1 MSGAEDLVNRLI
13 LSFLSVPFFAV
24 LDYWC
29 QQLFRVAFTRLAST
43 IDLSAPPGKTEDG
56 EPRKDLPAVDIPSEE
71 SLAIGRYIPLI
82 QKGFHVLLG
91 ALLLFLMLRLWGI
104 DWPFGRAVTGALF
117 NVLVILLLGYVAWE
131 FAKAYIDRKIKEE
144 IPEGHE
150 EEEEGG
156 AGGSRS
162 GTLLLLLRKF
172 ILTVLVVFMGL
183 TILSSL
189 GVNIGP
195 LIAGAGIF
203 GLAIG
208 FGAQTLV
215 KDIISGIFFLIDD
228 AFRIGDYVESGNMKG
243 KVEQISLRSM
253 RLRHPR
259 GMIHTIPFG
268 DLNSVTNFSRDYIIT
283 KLAFRVRYDTDVN
296 KVRKI
301 IKKINDKISK
311 DKEMGAALLSKIKSQ
326 GVKSLDDSAMVMRV
340 KFKSIPGEQFII
352 QREVLRL
359 LQEKFH
365 EAGIEFAHRNVTVY
379 FPPEMTE
386 GAQTPA
392 SGETPTPVGL
402 DPKLAQAGAAAAMK
416 VIQDEEEELAKKAE
430 EEASKKKK

>member
-1 MSGAEDLVNRLI
+1 M
-13 LSFLSVPFFAV
+13 V

-29 QQLFRVAFTRLAST
+29 QQLFRIAFERLTQT
-43 IDLSAPPGKTEDG
+43 IDLSAPPQKKMENGDPQADPPPVE
-56 EPRKDLPAVDIPSEE
+56 IPSEE
-71 SLAIGRYIPLI
+71 SLAIGEYIPLI
-82 QKGFHVLLG
+82 QKGLHVLLG
-91 ALLLFLMLRLWGI
+91 ALLIFLMLRLWGI
-104 DWPFGRAVTGALF
+104 DWPIGREVARSL
-117 NVLVILLLGYVAWE
+117 LSILLILLLGYITWE
-131 FAKAYIDRKIKEE
+131 FSKAYIDRKIKEE
-144 IPEGHE
+144 MPEGKE
-150 EEEEGG
+150 GEDNEEGG
-156 AGGSRS
+156 AGGSRT
-162 GTLLLLLRKF
+162 GTLLMLLRKF

-215 KDIISGIFFLIDD
+215 KDIIAGVFFLIDD
-228 AFRIGDYVESGNMKG
+228 AFRMGDYVESGSMKG
-243 KVEQISLRSM
+243 TVEQISLRSM

-283 KLAFRVRYDTDVN
+283 KLVFRVRYDTDVN

-301 IKKINDKISK
+301 IKKINDEISK

-340 KFKSIPGEQFII
+340 KFKSIPGEQFVI
-352 QREVLRL
+352 QREIYRL

-379 FPPEMTE
+379 FPPEMTQ
-386 GAQTPA
+386 GTQTPA
-392 SGETPTPVGL
+392 SGKTPTPGGL
-402 DPKLAQAGAAAAMK
+402 DPKLAEAGAAAAMS
-416 VIQDEEEELAKKAE
+416 VIQEEEEALAAKAE
-430 EEASKKKK
+430 EAASKKKK